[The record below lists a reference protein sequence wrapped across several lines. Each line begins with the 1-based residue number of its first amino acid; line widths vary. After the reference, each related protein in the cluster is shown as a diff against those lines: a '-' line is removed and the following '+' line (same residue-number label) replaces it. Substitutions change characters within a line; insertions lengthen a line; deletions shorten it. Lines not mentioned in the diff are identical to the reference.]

1 MTKPIIAIDGPAGA
15 GKSTIAKLVA
25 QQLGFIYID
34 TGAMYRAVT
43 LAYLA
48 SAQKFSEEYVG
59 ALANKV
65 VISFKADV
73 SCNRVYLNGQEVTQA
88 IRSIE
93 VTNAVSQVAAVPAV
107 RTAMVAAQRQMGELG
122 GVVMDGRD
130 IGTVVFPH
138 AEYKIFLTASAD
150 ERARRRFKE
159 FTDSGKDISFEQ
171 LKQDIER
178 RDKID
183 SEREVAPLCCATDAH
198 YLDSSSLSIPQV
210 VAKIIDIC
218 QVK

>member
-107 RTAMVAAQRQMGELG
+107 RTAMVAAQRQMG
-122 GVVMDGRD
+122 
-130 IGTVVFPH
+130 
-138 AEYKIFLTASAD
+138 
-150 ERARRRFKE
+150 
-159 FTDSGKDISFEQ
+159 
-171 LKQDIER
+171 
-178 RDKID
+178 
-183 SEREVAPLCCATDAH
+183 
-198 YLDSSSLSIPQV
+198 
-210 VAKIIDIC
+210 
-218 QVK
+218 